1 MAKATSLVRVT
12 ADTNDYERNI
22 KKAQKA
28 FNDFTR
34 SMGVDVKKFSAMGL
48 AIGAVTTAV
57 KVAGDAFKANERLI
71 DEWGRTTAAAQSV
84 YEGFLTALNSGN
96 ISGYLKN
103 INSIIK
109 AARDAYDALDY
120 LQTMKNINSPGTAQ
134 RQTEITRLQTM
145 LRTGRAI
152 DSLTGGQS
160 FGTNGELLTA
170 TQKQQVADALKKLL
184 EDERNIISGEVK
196 AATIAIDAL
205 YDKQARNLG
214 MSRADFLAGT
224 ANMDEFSRRLEG
236 AAKYRDYE
244 KYLEKKA
251 LLNYNT
257 GSTRPDTTNPYA
269 EFEAWGI
276 FKDDG
281 KLYQQILQEIQKRSS
296 AESRYYGMVA
306 QSYRGINRVE
316 GGGSGGGAKGGGGSN
331 KEFVMPLLQMAGIG
345 EGMTG
350 SIADALTIPDS
361 VIEANKNF
369 FEENYIRMKNLE
381 DEAARMS
388 ATWDLV
394 AGSISTVGGALAGLE
409 DPTAR
414 IAGTLMQAVATLALS
429 YAEAVAQAAKL
440 GPVAWMAFGATGLAT
455 LLSTTSTIKGI
466 TKGGFAEG
474 GIIPGNYYNDQLS
487 TANYGLSSGELI
499 LNKAQ
504 QGNLASQLSGG
515 LGRMQLTAV
524 VTGEQLRL
532 VLNSNGRRTGRGEYV
547 TTNFR

>member
-1 MAKATSLVRVT
+1 MANAKSIIKLEAN
-12 ADTNDYERNI
+12 TNDYERNI
-22 KKAQKA
+22 KKAQKT
-28 FNDFTR
+28 FNDFAR
-34 SMGVDVKKFSAMGL
+34 SMGVDVKKLTGIGL
-48 AIGAVTTAV
+48 AIGAVTAAV
-57 KVAGDAFKANERLI
+57 KVAGDAFKQNELVV
-71 DEWGRTTAAAQSV
+71 DEWGRTVQSAKSL
-84 YEGFLTALNSGN
+84 YSGFLNALNTGN
-96 ISGYLKN
+96 ISGYLRNMNN
-103 INSIIK
+103 IVS
-109 AARDAYDALDY
+109 AARAAYDAMDELSTFNAFNQIND
-120 LQTMKNINSPGTAQ
+120 MKARTALTEAINAYREGTGSKADVEAAAAALKTNLSQ
-134 RQTEITRLQTM
+134 RQEYEANTYQKKIEDIAANRGVNAAELMAALSGSYGDYKALKELPLSGTKTEFYGGGMFGGGGSYQKAVAANERESLGQM
-145 LRTGRAI
+145 LRQFNDTELRDLQALGLQAERTALELAQIDRQVLRATGT
-152 DSLTGGQS
+152 S
-160 FGTNGELLTA
+160 
-170 TQKQQVADALKKLL
+170 
-184 EDERNIISGEVK
+184 
-196 AATIAIDAL
+196 
-205 YDKQARNLG
+205 
-214 MSRADFLAGT
+214 
-224 ANMDEFSRRLEG
+224 
-236 AAKYRDYE
+236 
-244 KYLEKKA
+244 
-251 LLNYNT
+251 
-257 GSTRPDTTNPYA
+257 
-269 EFEAWGI
+269 
-276 FKDDG
+276 
-281 KLYQQILQEIQKRSS
+281 RSS
-296 AESRYYGMVA
+296 
-306 QSYRGINRVE
+306 
-316 GGGSGGGAKGGGGSN
+316 GSGGGGTKGSGGN

-394 AGSISTVGGALAGLE
+394 ASSISTVGGALAGLE

-414 IAGTLMQAVATLALS
+414 VAGTLMQAVATLALS

-440 GPVAWMAFGATGLAT
+440 GPVAWLAFGATGLAT

-466 TKGGFAEG
+466 TKGGFADG

>member
-1 MAKATSLVRVT
+1 MANAKSIIKLEAN
-12 ADTNDYERNI
+12 TNDYERNI
-22 KKAQKA
+22 KKAQKT

-34 SMGVDVKKFSAMGL
+34 SMGVDVKKLTGIGL
-48 AIGAVTTAV
+48 AIGAVTAAF
-57 KVAGDAFKANERLI
+57 KVAGDAFKQNELVV
-71 DEWGRTTAAAQSV
+71 DEWGRTVQSAKSL
-84 YEGFLTALNSGN
+84 YSGFLNALNTGN
-96 ISGYLKN
+96 ISGYLRNMNN
-103 INSIIK
+103 IVS
-109 AARDAYDALDY
+109 AARAAYDAMDELSTFNAFNQIND
-120 LQTMKNINSPGTAQ
+120 MKARTALTEAINAYREGTGSKADVEAAAAALKTNLSQ
-134 RQTEITRLQTM
+134 RQEYEANTYQKKIEDIAANR
-145 LRTGRAI
+145 GVNAA
-152 DSLTGGQS
+152 
-160 FGTNGELLTA
+160 ELMAVLSGSYGDY
-170 TQKQQVADALKKLL
+170 KALKELPL
-184 EDERNIISGEVK
+184 SGTKTVF
-196 AATIAIDAL
+196 
-205 YDKQARNLG
+205 YGGG
-214 MSRADFLAGT
+214 MFG
-224 ANMDEFSRRLEG
+224 
-236 AAKYRDYE
+236 
-244 KYLEKKA
+244 
-251 LLNYNT
+251 
-257 GSTRPDTTNPYA
+257 
-269 EFEAWGI
+269 
-276 FKDDG
+276 
-281 KLYQQILQEIQKRSS
+281 
-296 AESRYYGMVA
+296 
-306 QSYRGINRVE
+306 
-316 GGGSGGGAKGGGGSN
+316 GGGSYQQSYAANERERLGEMLRKFNDTELRDLQALGLQAERTALELAQIDRQVLRATGTSRSGGSGGGGAKGGGGSN

-381 DEAARMS
+381 EEAARMS

-394 AGSISTVGGALAGLE
+394 ASSISTVGGALAGLE

-504 QGNLASQLSGG
+504 QGNLASQLAGG